1 MRAHGFGGRPL
12 LLLGIVTVLSIFT
25 TLPWLTAVLLTD
37 IFSGLAVLALYLLLL
52 REDALS
58 KRERIGLHGV
68 CGGVGGDP

>member
-12 LLLGIVTVLSIFT
+12 LLLGIVTALSIFT

-52 REDALS
+52 RDDALS
-58 KRERIGLHGV
+58 NA
-68 CGGVGGDP
+68 